1 MWVRFPVDSLP
12 EGPPRFAS
20 PYGAKSRGGTLE
32 AAAALAGLRISMEG
46 GGSGG
51 GGGSFNTCSPFD
63 HPPLSEVVFV
73 KQPWKHLLPA
83 MMCHKWHFV
92 AAVLLFFFVSLAGS
106 KFFFLFSTK
115 S

>member
-51 GGGSFNTCSPFD
+51 D
-63 HPPLSEVVFV
+63 HLTPAPLLIIRRCQ
-73 KQPWKHLLPA
+73 KLCL
-83 MMCHKWHFV
+83 
-92 AAVLLFFFVSLAGS
+92 
-106 KFFFLFSTK
+106 
-115 S
+115 